1 MSTPLQNILTRRI
14 QENGPLDIGEFM
26 AEALTHPQHGY
37 YMGRDPF
44 GRAGDFTTA
53 PEISQIFGE
62 MIGVWAANLWQLMG
76 APKSFIWLE
85 CGPGRG
91 TLSADALRATRHI
104 SGFHEAAE
112 IHLLE
117 ASPVLKK
124 AQAQALA
131 EFKPVW
137 HETLETLP
145 AGKPLILIAN
155 EFLDALPIRQMLK
168 TAKGWEERVVATD
181 IGGTALIYASRDLT
195 SEDRARLPVHI
206 TDMPEGTVF
215 EFSPAR
221 DLFITAVC
229 RRLKEYGGAAL
240 FIDYGYERS
249 APGET
254 LQAVRAHEYVP
265 VLSRPGESDISA
277 HVDFG
282 KLLRIARDSGVHTLG
297 PAPQGH
303 FLRALGIG
311 VRVQTLAQKAS
322 SAQRED
328 LEKALHRLTDS
339 AQMGA
344 LFKVAGLYYGTK
356 TVPAGF

>member
-1 MSTPLQNILTRRI
+1 MSTPLQDILAQRI
-14 QENGPLDIGEFM
+14 RDNGPLNIGEFM

-37 YMGRDPF
+37 YMDKDPF

-53 PEISQIFGE
+53 PEISQMFGE
-62 MIGVWAANLWQLMG
+62 MIGVWAADLWQLMG
-76 APKSFIWLE
+76 APESFIWLE

-91 TLSADALRATRHI
+91 TLSADALRATRHVP
-104 SGFHEAAE
+104 GFHEAAE

-131 EFKPVW
+131 GFKPVW

-181 IGGTALIYASRDLT
+181 IGGTGLVYASRDLT
-195 SEDRARLPVHI
+195 SEDRARIPTHI
-206 TDMPEGTVF
+206 TGTPEGTIF

-221 DLFITAVC
+221 DLFIKAVC
-229 RRLKEYGGAAL
+229 RCLREHGGAAL

-265 VLSRPGESDISA
+265 VLSKPGESDISA

-282 KLLRIARDSGVHTLG
+282 QLLRTARDSGVHTLG
-297 PAPQGH
+297 PVPQGR
-303 FLRALGIG
+303 FLQTLGIG
-311 VRVQTLAQKAS
+311 LRAQTLAQKAS
-322 SAQRED
+322 SVQREE

-356 TVPAGF
+356 TVPTGF